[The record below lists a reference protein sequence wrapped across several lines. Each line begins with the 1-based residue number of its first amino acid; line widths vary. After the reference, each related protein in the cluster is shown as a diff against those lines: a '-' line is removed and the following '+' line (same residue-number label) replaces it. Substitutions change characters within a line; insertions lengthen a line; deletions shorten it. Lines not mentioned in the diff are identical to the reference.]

1 MSFTSYLW
9 GRNLGITHFFFSS
22 FMAVGS
28 FLGERRALS
37 PGRRNSIMYKE
48 LDSFSHGQ
56 TIVVKT
62 TSEIVDTFLLYQTIQ
77 PPELW
82 IKKVALIN
90 ILQHVWLCPC
100 CMTTFSMC
108 FKILLLFMYWLVLTE
123 TLPPALLLSGRRF
136 LPLVLLTC
144 ILLVAGWRVTGTFE
158 LLLRRLT
165 LWVF

>member
-1 MSFTSYLW
+1 
-9 GRNLGITHFFFSS
+9 
-22 FMAVGS
+22 MAVGS

-108 FKILLLFMYWLVLTE
+108 FKILLLFMY
-123 TLPPALLLSGRRF
+123 
-136 LPLVLLTC
+136 
-144 ILLVAGWRVTGTFE
+144 
-158 LLLRRLT
+158 
-165 LWVF
+165 